1 MDISDITV
9 SHPSSQAKPTPFV
22 MVIFGASGDLAHRK
36 IMPAI
41 YQLCYGKSWPAKAMI
56 VGYGRSD
63 LAAEAFRDTLRE
75 GVEANARSAFDEG
88 VWRDLAGRI
97 HYHRG
102 EYGSREDFQ
111 KLRKRLESLTA
122 DAGMPPNYLFYLS
135 TPPGQFDHVIEQLG
149 ASGLA
154 RKGAAHDEPWSRVVI
169 EKPFGRDLDSAHRL
183 NELLAEVFDEA
194 QVYRIDHYLGKETVQ
209 NLLVMRFANSVF
221 EPVWNQ
227 KYIDHVQIT
236 AAEASGVGGRGS
248 YYDSA
253 GALRDMLQNHI
264 MNLLCLVAMEA
275 PASLNADAIRDEKV
289 KVLRSLRPIP
299 PDCAAYGVI
308 RAQYDAGD
316 VDGKTFKAYT
326 EEKGVAPD
334 STTETFIALQLNI
347 DNWRWAGVPF
357 YIRTGKAMARRVTE
371 IVIQFKAVPP
381 VLFDRPPTGPMQPNL
396 LVVRVQ
402 PDEGISMRFQVK
414 QPGSPL
420 RIEAV
425 PMHFGYAG
433 TFGHRQVPEAYERL
447 ILDAVMGETTLFIRS
462 DEIEAAWAF
471 VMPILAGCD
480 LVRDKALPRYAPGS
494 WGPKTAD
501 DLIAAGGARWHS
513 PMSLRAEQGQG

>member
-1 MDISDITV
+1 MDASDITV
-9 SHPSSQAKPTPFV
+9 SARSSQTKTTPFV
-22 MVIFGASGDLAHRK
+22 MVVFGASGDLAHRK

-41 YQLCYGKSWPAKAMI
+41 YELCHGKAWPAKAMV
-56 VGYGRSD
+56 VGYSRSD
-63 LAAEAFRDTLRE
+63 LDTGAFRDGLRE
-75 GVEANARSAFDEG
+75 AVEANARSAFDAD
-88 VWRDLAGRI
+88 VWADLAARI

-102 EYGSREDFQ
+102 EYDNREHVAG
-111 KLRKRLESLTA
+111 LREHLESLTA
-122 DAGMPPNYLFYLS
+122 EADIPPNYLFYLS
-135 TPPGQFDHVIEQLG
+135 TPPGKFDDVIEQLG

-154 RKGAAHDEPWSRVVI
+154 RKGAGRDEPWSRMVI
-169 EKPFGRDLDSAHRL
+169 EKPFGRDLGSARRL
-183 NELLAEVFDEA
+183 NKLLGEVFDEA

-221 EPVWNQ
+221 EPIWNQ
-227 KYIDHVQIT
+227 KYIDHVQVT
-236 AAEASGVGGRGS
+236 AAETSGVNGRGS

-253 GALRDMLQNHI
+253 GALRDMLQNHM

-275 PASLNADAIRDEKV
+275 PASLAADAVRDEKV

-299 PDCAAYGVI
+299 PDCAAAGVI
-308 RAQYDAGD
+308 RAQYDAGE
-316 VDGKTFKAYT
+316 VNGKAIPAYLD
-326 EEKGVAPD
+326 ERGVAPD
-334 STTETFIALQLNI
+334 SSTETFIALKLDI

-357 YIRTGKAMARRVTE
+357 FVRTGKALARRVTE
-371 IVIQFKAVPP
+371 IVIQFKDVPP
-381 VLFDRPPTGPMQPNL
+381 VLFNRPPTGPMRPNL

-433 TFGHRQVPEAYERL
+433 TFGHKQVPEAYERL
-447 ILDAVMGETTLFIRS
+447 ILDAVTGDPTLFIRS

-471 VMPILAGCD
+471 VTPILAGCD
-480 LVRDKALPRYAPGS
+480 LVRDNALPRYAPGS
-494 WGPKTAD
+494 WGPRQAD

-513 PMSLRAEQGQG
+513 PMTINAEWDQG

>member
-1 MDISDITV
+1 MDTSDITV
-9 SHPSSQAKPTPFV
+9 SARFPQGRARPFV

-36 IMPAI
+36 IMPAV
-41 YQLCYGKSWPAKAMI
+41 YELCCGKAWPAKTLV
-56 VGYGRSD
+56 VGYGR
-63 LAAEAFRDTLRE
+63 AELDTGGFRDGLRQAVRE
-75 GVEANARSAFDEG
+75 HARSAFDEG

-102 EYGSREDFQ
+102 EYGSREDFER
-111 KLRKRLESLTA
+111 LRARLESLTA
-122 DAGMPPNYLFYLS
+122 EADLPPNYLFYLS
-135 TPPGQFDHVIEQLG
+135 TPPGQFEDVIAHLG

-154 RKGAAHDEPWSRVVI
+154 RKGAAGDEPWSRVVI
-169 EKPFGRDLDSAHRL
+169 EKPFGRDLDSARRL
-183 NELLAEVFDEA
+183 NGLLAEVFDEA

-221 EPVWNQ
+221 EPIWNQ

-236 AAEASGVGGRGS
+236 AAETSGVGGRGS

-253 GALRDMLQNHI
+253 GALRDMLQNHM

-275 PASLNADAIRDEKV
+275 PASLEADAVRDEKV

-299 PDCAAYGVI
+299 PDCAAFGVI
-308 RAQYDAGD
+308 RAQYGPGEA
-316 VDGKTFKAYT
+316 DGRTFRDYT
-326 EEKGVAPD
+326 GEPGVAAG
-334 STTETFIALQLNI
+334 SSTETFIALKLNI
-347 DNWRWAGVPF
+347 DNWRWAEVPF
-357 YIRTGKAMARRVTE
+357 FVRTGKALAQRVTE
-371 IVIQFKAVPP
+371 IVIQFKPVPP
-381 VLFDRPPTGPMQPNL
+381 VLFNRPPTGPMQPNQ

-420 RIEAV
+420 KIEGV

-433 TFGHRQVPEAYERL
+433 TFGRKVPEAYERL
-447 ILDAVMGETTLFIRS
+447 ILDAATGDPTLFIRS
-462 DEIEAAWAF
+462 DEIEAAWSF

-480 LVRDKALPRYAPGS
+480 RVRGRALPRYAPLS
-494 WGPKTAD
+494 WGPREAD
-501 DLIAAGGARWHS
+501 DLIAAGGARWHT
-513 PMSLRAEQGQG
+513 PAAMDPRQAQR